1 MTIVVCRHIT
11 VHPLTVIV
19 IKYSTLSWFWAHS
32 MVHNTY
38 FTKNSSVSLDLCMHT
53 FTSLSPTSFGVH
65 ILCIYACMHMCG
77 ENHSLFI

>member
-11 VHPLTVIV
+11 VHPLTVI
-19 IKYSTLSWFWAHS
+19 KGALSWFWAHS

-65 ILCIYACMHMCG
+65 ILCIYACMHVCG